1 MEKYEVSE
9 NSFKYGL
16 INFHEM
22 RPLAENT
29 MKYLIAE
36 ANNFK
41 EHYIKLGRH
50 LYEFKN
56 NEYYKDFGF
65 DNFEE
70 CINKNL
76 GMDKGSVSRCINV
89 FLKFGSK
96 LAKRNYDD
104 YSYSQQV
111 EMLPLDDEKLSQVTC
126 DMSVKDIRELKKKD
140 NELVVNV
147 ATSQPHPHV
156 NQECP
161 DRKSLVKMCAI
172 LLGSI
177 DKKFSNVYCTFGV
190 QEFDKYNEIYI
201 NVRADSQTLEAGKYA
216 LSLRKIKG

>member
-70 CINKNL
+70 GQFFSPSLTSVNRNWEQL
-76 GMDKGSVSRCINV
+76 GYEGIEKLLELIHGGVEPGEFKAV
-89 FLKFGSK
+89 GK
-96 LAKRNYDD
+96 LA
-104 YSYSQQV
+104 
-111 EMLPLDDEKLSQVTC
+111 L
-126 DMSVKDIRELKKKD
+126 
-140 NELVVNV
+140 NE
-147 ATSQPHPHV
+147 S
-156 NQECP
+156 CC
-161 DRKSLVKMCAI
+161 CA
-172 LLGSI
+172 
-177 DKKFSNVYCTFGV
+177 
-190 QEFDKYNEIYI
+190 FDKIDVRDDLR
-201 NVRADSQTLEAGKYA
+201 NV
-216 LSLRKIKG
+216 